1 MKMIQMMFFQKHS
14 ESSVLWKAMVL
25 TALFT
30 IHYSL
35 FTASAQKGNVPL
47 VYEVENTG
55 SKFAAPAMPGIDKL
69 PEIRQLPDAMAWSNG
84 KGKVKSFKDWS
95 RRRSEIAH
103 QIQHYGIGTKPTV
116 DPSAVKARM
125 SGDTLIVDVTVN
137 GRHSR

>member
-1 MKMIQMMFFQKHS
+1 MKKIFILS
-14 ESSVLWKAMVL
+14 L
-25 TALFT
+25 LFCGMGVA
-30 IHYSL
+30 H
-35 FTASAQKGNVPL
+35 AQKGNVPL
-47 VYEVENTG
+47 VYDVENTG

-103 QIQHYGIGTKPTV
+103 EIQHYGIGTKPTV

-137 GRHSR
+137 GETLTLTSAITYPKVG